1 MKMITSVKVSQLENS
16 LEIFSESGREIDL
29 EQILVHELNQGLV
42 NDICNAV

>member
-1 MKMITSVKVSQLENS
+1 MITISTEIKQLENS